1 MDGCGRHESDA
12 GVPMDVVVPVEE
24 RPCEAPGVQDRIEAV
39 REAGAVL
46 PRLELRL
53 RVGAVG
59 GGVGSR
65 VGFGNAQVGEQE
77 GDRLGAHRA
86 TAVGMDRELAR
97 VDALL
102 LDSLCD

>member
-1 MDGCGRHESDA
+1 
-12 GVPMDVVVPVEE
+12 
-24 RPCEAPGVQDRIEAV
+24 
-39 REAGAVL
+39 
-46 PRLELRL
+46 
-53 RVGAVG
+53 VGAVG

-86 TAVGMDRELAR
+86 TAVGMDRELTR